1 MFESILWWRNVTFS
15 VLRYSS
21 LIKAWLCLF
30 KAWYYIAQGL
40 VNIFTKTNALK
51 KWQTDFFPLSASD
64 LVMKVDALLTAAPK
78 GEVRRDVHFIKDTHR
93 WDFFFPFGICSLIG
107 RYSCSF
113 FCNGP
118 ENCNAIISR
127 SAELQVFWFAV
138 LLIKDCMTL
147 FVEFALVCFF
157 CSSACFISLH
167 VRTRCSIMLWQSLTP
182 SQERHRRFPPFWL

>member
-1 MFESILWWRNVTFS
+1 
-15 VLRYSS
+15 
-21 LIKAWLCLF
+21 
-30 KAWYYIAQGL
+30 
-40 VNIFTKTNALK
+40 
-51 KWQTDFFPLSASD
+51 
-64 LVMKVDALLTAAPK
+64 MKVDALLTAAPK
-78 GEVRRDVHFIKDTHR
+78 GEVRRDVPFIKDTHR

-113 FCNGP
+113 FYNGP

-157 CSSACFISLH
+157 LFLSVLHLSPRENEVFYDVVAIVDPLTREAQKISSLLTVSCSAFLYFSPLFFI
-167 VRTRCSIMLWQSLTP
+167 I
-182 SQERHRRFPPFWL
+182 FWYRKNL